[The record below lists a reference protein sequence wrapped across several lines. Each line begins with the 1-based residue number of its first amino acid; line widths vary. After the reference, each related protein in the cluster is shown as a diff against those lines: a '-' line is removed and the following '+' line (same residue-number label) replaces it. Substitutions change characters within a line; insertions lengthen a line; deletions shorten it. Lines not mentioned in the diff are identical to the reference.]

1 MPKGRKETH
10 RSGVGVSPGDGRGPR
25 GHVRTPRWSDA
36 DLPMVTER
44 PIAARHTVEVTE
56 PISVIAARSAMM
68 LDVTFDPLMFGP
80 QHRLDSQNRVGLG
93 WLRDTPDFRDTTLK
107 ELSARFAKR
116 AEVRDREAYD
126 RVVSALKKAAPMAL
140 PPAVDNSA
148 ECSPI
153 EHQGHLGSCTAHAAV
168 GMIEYMERRAFNTY
182 IDASRLFVYKT
193 TRDLLGWTGDTGAF
207 LRTTMKALTLFGAPP
222 ESDWPYAINRFD
234 QEPTSYLYA
243 YAGNYKALQYMRLD
257 PSGQPAANTLIEIKK
272 ALSRRYVAM
281 FGFSVF
287 SSLTNDAHI
296 PFPTPQDRQVGGHAV
311 LAIGYDDNVQCPNCK
326 TRGALRIRNSWGPTW
341 GNHGY
346 GWLPYDYVLAG
357 LAVDF
362 WTCYKFDWV
371 NTGVF
376 D

>member
-1 MPKGRKETH
+1 MPKGRKDTH
-10 RSGVGVSPGDGRGPR
+10 RSGVGVLTGDGRGQR
-25 GHVRTPRWSDA
+25 RHVGTPRWTEPVEPIIA
-36 DLPMVTER
+36 ER
-44 PIAARHTVEVTE
+44 PAAAVRRVTMIE
-56 PISVIAARSAMM
+56 PSAEIAARSAMM
-68 LDVTFDPLMFGP
+68 LDLTLDPLMFGP
-80 QHRLDSQNRVGLG
+80 QHRLENEIRVGLG
-93 WLRDTPDFRDTTLK
+93 WIRDTPDFRDTTLK
-107 ELSARFAKR
+107 ELSARFAQR
-116 AEVRDREAYD
+116 ADVRDREAYD
-126 RVVSALKKAAPMAL
+126 RVVGAFKRAGPAAL

-148 ECSPI
+148 QCSPI
-153 EHQGHLGSCTAHAAV
+153 ENQRQLGSCTAHAAV
-168 GMIEYMERRAFNTY
+168 GMIEYMERRAFNTF

-222 ESDWPYAINRFD
+222 ESDWPYAITHFD

-243 YAGNYKALQYMRLD
+243 YAGNYKALQYLRLD
-257 PSGQPAANTLIEIKK
+257 PPGQPTANTLVEIKK

-287 SSLTNDAHI
+287 SSLGNRPEI
-296 PFPTPQDRQVGGHAV
+296 PFPTPHDKLVGGHAV
-311 LAIGYDDNVQCPNCK
+311 LAVGYDDSVQCPNSK
-326 TRGALRIRNSWGPTW
+326 THGALRIRNSWGLGW
-341 GNHGY
+341 GDNGY

-371 NTGVF
+371 DTGQF